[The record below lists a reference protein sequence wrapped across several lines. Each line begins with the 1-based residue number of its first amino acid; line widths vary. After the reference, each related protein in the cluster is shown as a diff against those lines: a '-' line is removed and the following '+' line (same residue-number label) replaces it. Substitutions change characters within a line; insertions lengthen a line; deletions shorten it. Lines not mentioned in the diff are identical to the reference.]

1 MCTIQFRKKLHC
13 TVYWLHYNWFLENV
27 CLDVCPPSV
36 SMATFGCNWQMSRG
50 PPRTEVDG
58 FIYVNESDASEA
70 TATHAVTSPIV
81 SNCEQLL
88 CWIRWV
94 LRILEEL
101 IFSLLCS
108 SQCNRYRHDT
118 LLICVTD
125 IFSITFLR
133 QVQQNNKSSHTVRC
147 LKFP

>member
-1 MCTIQFRKKLHC
+1 MHNTIQKKITLYSLLITLQLILRECLPWCLSTFCIHGNLWLQL
-13 TVYWLHYNWFLENV
+13 TDEQRSTTHRGWWLHLRE
-27 CLDVCPPSV
+27 
-36 SMATFGCNWQMSRG
+36 R
-50 PPRTEVDG
+50 
-58 FIYVNESDASEA
+58 DASEA

-133 QVQQNNKSSHTVRC
+133 QVQQNNKLSHAVRC